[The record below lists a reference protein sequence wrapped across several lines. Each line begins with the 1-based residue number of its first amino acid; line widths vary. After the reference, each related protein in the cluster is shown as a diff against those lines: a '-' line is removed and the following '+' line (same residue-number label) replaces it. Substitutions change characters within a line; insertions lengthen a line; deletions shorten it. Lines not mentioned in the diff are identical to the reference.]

1 MAKNKEPEIVE
12 KELWDH
18 YSELPNPSWYEY
30 IADKDIPAHAEDITV
45 IIDSENSGLS
55 AEQRLKEIKKKI
67 NETFYKT
74 KV

>member
-1 MAKNKEPEIVE
+1 MSQLTFNFPT
-12 KELWDH
+12 
-18 YSELPNPSWYEY
+18 
-30 IADKDIPAHAEDITV
+30 EDITD